1 MKILVAGSSGL
12 VGSALIN
19 RLTKDLGK
27 FEIVGIS
34 SKDLDLKDRTKT
46 FDFLSFLKPQVV
58 IDAAAKV
65 GGIGANNNYPVEF
78 LSDNLQIQCNLIDAS
93 HNAKVDK
100 FIFLG
105 SSCIYPRHAKQPIP
119 EEELLNGYLEP
130 TNSAYALAKIS
141 GIELIKSYR
150 KEYGHNWISL
160 MPANLYGPGDNFNLN
175 NAHVLPTLIAKFFNA
190 KKNGSGEVELW
201 GDGSP
206 LREFLYVED
215 LADAVVFCMQN
226 YNGEEHLNIGS
237 GVEVSIQKLAEVI
250 KKIIGFN
257 GQISWNTEMPNG
269 MPRKI
274 LDSSKLLSLG
284 WKPKYSLEN
293 GIKKTIEWFLS
304 NSAIRN

>member
-237 GVEVSIQKLAEVI
+237 GEEVSIHKLAEVI

>member
-93 HNAKVDK
+93 HYAKVEK

-206 LREFLYVED
+206 MREFLYVED

-237 GVEVSIQKLAEVI
+237 GEEVSIHKLAEVI

>member
-93 HNAKVDK
+93 HNAKVEK

-206 LREFLYVED
+206 MREFLYVED

-237 GVEVSIQKLAEVI
+237 GEEVSIHKLAEVI

>member
-93 HNAKVDK
+93 HNAKVEK

-175 NAHVLPTLIAKFFNA
+175 NAHVLPTLIAKFSNA

-206 LREFLYVED
+206 MREFLYVED

-237 GVEVSIQKLAEVI
+237 GEEVSIQKLAEVI

-257 GQISWNTEMPNG
+257 GQIRWNTEMPNG

>member
-93 HNAKVDK
+93 HYAKVEK

-175 NAHVLPTLIAKFFNA
+175 NAHVLPTLIAKFSNA

-206 LREFLYVED
+206 MREFLYVED

-237 GVEVSIQKLAEVI
+237 GEEVSIQKLAEVI

-257 GQISWNTEMPNG
+257 GQIRWNTEMPNG